1 MNRKLTQWAVAGALS
16 MTAVPTALAGSV
28 TEPGETIGA
37 ATGAPAP
44 PGLYFANT
52 VNWGCRS
59 TSPERACSVVD
70 IPVFVWSTPWKIF
83 GARLQPSFA
92 PIIPIEASIHNTA
105 NFSGLFNPFAAVQ
118 LAWDLGNGWG
128 VSYLLGGYANV
139 NSSVAFSSASLNQR
153 VALSYTGNG
162 LNLTANAI
170 LGTQFDQVTG
180 HPQVSPCPVSAVP
193 LSQWMQPGLPQ
204 RRPDGDKEVRQVG
217 VGSGWV
223 LFH

>member
-1 MNRKLTQWAVAGALS
+1 MTRHLDAAVRGSVGSLCARRAWQASSARGIGRGEAKLNRKPIRWAVAGALS
-16 MTAVPTALAGSV
+16 IGAAAPALAGSV

-59 TSPERACSVVD
+59 TSPERTCSVVD

-105 NFSGLFNPFAAVQ
+105 NFSGLFNPFASGPTG
-118 LAWDLGNGWG
+118 LG
-128 VSYLLGGYANV
+128 S
-139 NSSVAFSSASLNQR
+139 R
-153 VALSYTGNG
+153 
-162 LNLTANAI
+162 
-170 LGTQFDQVTG
+170 
-180 HPQVSPCPVSAVP
+180 
-193 LSQWMQPGLPQ
+193 QWMGRQLPA
-204 RRPDGDKEVRQVG
+204 RG
-217 VGSGWV
+217 VCRCGQLGRV
-223 LFH
+223 